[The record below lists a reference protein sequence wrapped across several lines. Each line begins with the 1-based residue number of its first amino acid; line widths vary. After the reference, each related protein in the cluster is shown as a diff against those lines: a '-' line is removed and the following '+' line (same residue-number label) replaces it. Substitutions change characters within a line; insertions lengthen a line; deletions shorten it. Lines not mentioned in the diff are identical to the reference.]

1 MNVCGR
7 VRFSRAG
14 RTHARP
20 IPPTTQQRT
29 MGPSCELCPVGTR
42 IRGSGAPA
50 PGGGIDRAHYIAQRR
65 GRGARARLRQAQGL
79 RTLGSNEAGRRTL
92 GPAGT
97 GVPPGRRMGVGGGC
111 VCVGVIR
118 TQSPRL
124 QLTVSGM
131 MSTYWVAWI
140 DLMMSKERRG
150 GVEAKRVQKVEMSS
164 GGGGIRRAF
173 CAGQR

>member
-1 MNVCGR
+1 
-7 VRFSRAG
+7 
-14 RTHARP
+14 
-20 IPPTTQQRT
+20 
-29 MGPSCELCPVGTR
+29 
-42 IRGSGAPA
+42 
-50 PGGGIDRAHYIAQRR
+50 
-65 GRGARARLRQAQGL
+65 
-79 RTLGSNEAGRRTL
+79 
-92 GPAGT
+92 
-97 GVPPGRRMGVGGGC
+97 MGVGGGC